1 MSWIF
6 ESQPVDETVLDDY
19 VGFVY
24 CITNLI
30 DNKKYIGKKLLK
42 FRRTKVVKGK
52 KKKLLVESDWK
63 KYWGSNKNLI
73 ADVEA
78 LGEDKFA
85 REILKFCKSKGE
97 CNYYEAKLQFERA
110 VLETDTYY
118 NDWIMVRVHKKHLSK
133 VSFC

>member
-1 MSWIF
+1 MSWTF
-6 ESQPVDETVLDDY
+6 ESQPIDETILDDY

-30 DNKKYIGKKLLK
+30 DNKKYIGKKLLN

-78 LGEDKFA
+78 LGEDKFV
-85 REILKFCKSKGE
+85 REILKFCKSKGD
-97 CNYYEAKLQFERA
+97 CNYHEAKLQFERA

-118 NDWIMVRVHKKHLSK
+118 NDWIMCKIHRSHVKKLDFS
-133 VSFC
+133 

>member
-1 MSWIF
+1 MSWTF
-6 ESQPVDETVLDDY
+6 ESQPIDETILDDY

-52 KKKLLVESDWK
+52 KKKILVESDWK

-73 ADVEA
+73 ADVEK

-85 REILKFCKSKGE
+85 REILKFCRSKGE
-97 CNYYEAKLQFERA
+97 CNYYESKLQFERA

-118 NDWIMVRVHKKHLSK
+118 NDWIMCKIHRSHVKKLDFS
-133 VSFC
+133 